1 MCSRPLGSRAKRQK
15 MLARAQSTVDP
26 KLSFREPEL
35 FAEGWIAVKRQF
47 QRKNLRSALVA

>member
-1 MCSRPLGSRAKRQK
+1 VQPTAWFAAAKRQK
-15 MLARAQSTVDP
+15 VLARAQSTRDP

-35 FAEGWIAVKRQF
+35 FAEGWIAVKQQF